1 MQTKADR
8 ERGSIII
15 EFLWTSFM
23 NDPLQPGLLV
33 YIYPAGQRH
42 WLLSLTSGLA
52 DMGNIVASLGL
63 TLAGSK
69 RQR

>member
-1 MQTKADR
+1 
-8 ERGSIII
+8 
-15 EFLWTSFM
+15 M